1 MDFALC
7 IYQIHITQVFRVLQ
21 NIHGYFNLKCA
32 LKNLLSSWHFLKC
45 LLASNTSVKVLQWK
59 NSFFLTYQYDFLI
72 LTAPLFLWLKLHRVK
87 IFTLREFWHPFC
99 ITFFQ
104 WLSKELIFQDCFG
117 FVSLYLETGL
127 LCLRQFLMWV
137 LKGFLWYISMCLCLI
152 GCYNHFGFSFA
163 IPNQKVI

>member
-21 NIHGYFNLKCA
+21 NMHGYFNLKCA

-59 NSFFLTYQYDFLI
+59 NSFFLTYQYDFFPYC
-72 LTAPLFLWLKLHRVK
+72 TSFLWLKLHRVK
-87 IFTLREFWHPFC
+87 VFTLRVLWHPFC

-117 FVSLYLETGL
+117 FVSLYLETSLVKL
-127 LCLRQFLMWV
+127 LI
-137 LKGFLWYISMCLCLI
+137 LKCKTEVKFQIDLL
-152 GCYNHFGFSFA
+152 SFIVPQA
-163 IPNQKVI
+163 VFNVSS

>member
-21 NIHGYFNLKCA
+21 NMHGYFTFKCA

-45 LLASNTSVKVLQWK
+45 LLASNTSVKVLLTVK
-59 NSFFLTYQYDFLI
+59 KYFFLDIPIWLSFPYCT
-72 LTAPLFLWLKLHRVK
+72 PFLWLKLHRVK
-87 IFTLREFWHPFC
+87 IFSLHEFWHPFC

-127 LCLRQFLMWV
+127 VKLLI
-137 LKGFLWYISMCLCLI
+137 LKCKTDVKF
-152 GCYNHFGFSFA
+152 
-163 IPNQKVI
+163 